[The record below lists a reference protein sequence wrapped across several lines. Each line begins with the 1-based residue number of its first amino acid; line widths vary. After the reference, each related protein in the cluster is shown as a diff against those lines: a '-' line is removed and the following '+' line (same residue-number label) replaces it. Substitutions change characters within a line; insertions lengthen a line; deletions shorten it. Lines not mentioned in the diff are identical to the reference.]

1 MLTRE
6 DLCPWIVEA
15 LQRNKRRA
23 TILQV
28 AKDIWQNHA
37 AELQVSGDLLYK
49 WQYDM
54 RWAAQKL
61 RDDRKLRHARKGVWE
76 LV

>member
-1 MLTRE
+1 MLTRD
-6 DLCPWIVEA
+6 DLCPWILDA
-15 LQRNKRRA
+15 LRRNNRRA

-28 AKDIWQNHA
+28 AKDIWDHHA
-37 AELQVSGDLLYK
+37 SELQASGDLLYK

-61 RDDRKLRHARKGVWE
+61 RDARKLRHSNKGVWE